1 MADLFPLL
9 ILWLIVG
16 FVVGYAAT
24 ANGKDFL
31 PWFIY
36 GYLVFPVAFVHL
48 IVSKTHRSA
57 NRIAL
62 NQRSRQ
68 PWMEPREREW
78 DHHRKQ
84 QLIEG
89 IEALNEKAASG
100 RPANEAV
107 TNEQPLTRRDFQMS
121 LLALRHG
128 SRSKPT
134 TPISFANGPKIA
146 VLLRPASVPAP
157 NCGRAARP
165 WPNAPQARFRPG
177 P

>member
-1 MADLFPLL
+1 MAELLPFL

-24 ANGKDFL
+24 TNGKDFL

-48 IVSKTHRSA
+48 FVSTTHRSA
-57 NRIAL
+57 NRIAR
-62 NQRSRQ
+62 NQRSRE

-89 IEALNEKAASG
+89 IEALKKRHREDRRIKLSQ
-100 RPANEAV
+100 
-107 TNEQPLTRRDFQMS
+107 TNS
-121 LLALRHG
+121 L
-128 SRSKPT
+128 
-134 TPISFANGPKIA
+134 
-146 VLLRPASVPAP
+146 
-157 NCGRAARP
+157 
-165 WPNAPQARFRPG
+165 
-177 P
+177 